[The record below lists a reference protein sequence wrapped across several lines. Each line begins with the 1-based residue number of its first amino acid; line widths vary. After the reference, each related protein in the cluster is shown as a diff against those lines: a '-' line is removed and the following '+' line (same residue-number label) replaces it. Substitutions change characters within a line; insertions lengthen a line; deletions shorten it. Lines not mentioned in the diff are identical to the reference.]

1 MAYLT
6 DRYRRAAYIMSALE
20 RERRTGCSSNVS
32 RIELTTRLLIAEL
45 EEAFKNKQVLKDLGT
60 FFKVGGKREGFR
72 TLQRKAGCCKARVLR
87 LYAGGSVAATDCQA
101 DQDDCCQ
108 AAHDGCCLLRALVIS
123 PLAAVQLPRT
133 WLAHVRL
140 FRSL

>member
-32 RIELTTRLLIAEL
+32 RIELTTRLLVAEL

-60 FFKVGGKREGFR
+60 FFKVGGKWREGFR
-72 TLQRKAGCCKARVLR
+72 TLQCKAGLCSARQGFCS
-87 LYAGGSVAATDCQA
+87 AGQG
-101 DQDDCCQ
+101 
-108 AAHDGCCLLRALVIS
+108 L
-123 PLAAVQLPRT
+123 
-133 WLAHVRL
+133 
-140 FRSL
+140 